1 MTTEFE
7 QAFERVLAD
16 FALNAGGEG
25 SDGADMV
32 AVGVLRSDCLSLL
45 ARMVEGEPMPPSAAF
60 LSMLV
65 QWSVATGVQLE
76 RARWQP

>member
-1 MTTEFE
+1 MTTAFE
-7 QAFERVLAD
+7 EAVERVLAD

-32 AVGVLRSDCLSLL
+32 AVGVLRSDCLALL
-45 ARMVEGEPMPPSAAF
+45 SRLIEGEPMPPSPAF
-60 LSMLV
+60 LSILV

-76 RARWQP
+76 RARWQT